1 MAAADDIA
9 LIIAQEQR
17 LAFTQFDEATA
28 FAIGTAIRDRA
39 LAENLSLVV
48 DVRLWNRPLFYAAMP
63 GTDGDNQHWVRRKA
77 NTVQRLLKSSY
88 RVVLE
93 QAREDRQFAPSR
105 AMDTA
110 DYALAGGGFPIRMA
124 GLGPIGCVTV
134 SGLKERAD
142 HQVAVDGVMAALGL
156 SDPDLILLP
165 Q

>member
-17 LAFTQFDEATA
+17 LAFRAFDEATA
-28 FAIGTAIRDRA
+28 FAIGTAIRERA
-39 LAENLSLVV
+39 IADKLSLVV

-63 GTDGDNQHWVRRKA
+63 GTDADNQHWVRRKA

-110 DYALAGGGFPIRMA
+110 DYALAGGGFPIRFA

-134 SGLKERAD
+134 SGLKERDD
-142 HQVAVDGVMAALGL
+142 HQIAVDGVMAALGVRDD
-156 SDPDLILLP
+156 SLILP
-165 Q
+165 AQ